1 MMPYCRNNCR
11 NHHRSQRRVLST
23 ALLLGLA
30 VSLGF
35 ADAGSAQRREKPQA
49 GAPPEQAGE
58 EIFLDTVNVSVV
70 NVDVYVTDK
79 KGERITGLTQ
89 DDFEIFENGKPV
101 AITNFYAM
109 EGGKVLAG
117 AAEDTA
123 PAPPEPGAPPPPPG
137 AAAAA
142 RQPIPEDQRLRL
154 VVYIDNFNLH
164 PFNRNR
170 VMREIRVFLD
180 KTITRDDQVMLVTY
194 DRSLK
199 VRRNFTSDPDLINA
213 GLLELEKLTGN
224 DVHTTSERRDVLR
237 DIEDAQTP
245 SEALGRARM
254 YAQSVYNDL
263 SFSIDSLKNVVSSL
277 AGMPGRKALL
287 YVSEGMPMIAAQ
299 DVFFA
304 VQEKFGQ
311 QTSGLTESF
320 QYDASRRFG
329 ELANQANANRV
340 TFYTL
345 DAAGLRTYNSVSAE
359 NQGPGA
365 GIMVDSMQIS
375 NVQSTMQYLAE
386 KTGGTAILNSNVVM
400 PQLDKLARDFNT
412 YYSLG
417 YSPPHY
423 GDGRYYKVEVKV
435 KGRKGLTV
443 RHREGYRDKSPD
455 ARMTDGTVATLHFPY
470 EENPL
475 GVDLTFGTPTQ
486 RSDGFFLV
494 PIEVKI
500 PIAKLTLVPR
510 DASHEG
516 RLRLFIGAMDS
527 DGDASEVQQ
536 TPLSI
541 SIPAAEVAT
550 ATGKNYVYQVSLL
563 MRGGDHRVGLG
574 VRDDL
579 AGQQA
584 FLSRGIRVG
593 GRASR

>member
-1 MMPYCRNNCR
+1 MATY
-11 NHHRSQRRVLST
+11 RRVLST
-23 ALLLGLA
+23 ALLLA
-30 VSLGF
+30 VLGGVGF
-35 ADAGSAQRREKPQA
+35 VVPGAAQRPEKPKA
-49 GAPPEQAGE
+49 GAPPERPGE
-58 EIFLDTVNVSVV
+58 DIFLDTVNVSVV

-79 KGERITGLTQ
+79 SGNRVTGLTQ
-89 DDFEIFENGKPV
+89 KDFEIYENGKPM
-101 AITNFYAM
+101 AITNFYAI

-117 AAEDTA
+117 AEDVA
-123 PAPPEPGAPPPPPG
+123 PAAPEPGTPPPPPG
-137 AAAAA
+137 VANALQRA
-142 RQPIPEDQRLRL
+142 PIPDDQRLRL
-154 VVYIDNFNLH
+154 VVYIDNFALH

-170 VMREIRVFLD
+170 VMRELRVFLD

-213 GLLELEKLTGN
+213 GLLELEKVTGHA
-224 DVHTTSERRDVLR
+224 VHSTSERRDVLR
-237 DIEDAQTP
+237 NIEESRSP
-245 SEALGRARM
+245 SEAMGHARM

-277 AGMPGRKALL
+277 AGMPGRKAVL
-287 YVSEGMPMIAAQ
+287 YVSEGIPMIAGQ

-311 QTSGLTESF
+311 QTSGLTEAF
-320 QYDASRRFG
+320 QYDASRRFT
-329 ELANQANANRV
+329 ELANQANANRI
-340 TFYTL
+340 TFYSL

-359 NQGPGA
+359 NQGPGM
-365 GIMVDSMQIS
+365 GIMVESMQIS
-375 NVQSTMQYLAE
+375 NMQASMQYLAE
-386 KTGGTAILNSNVVM
+386 KTGGTAILNSNVVL
-400 PQLDKLARDFNT
+400 PQLEKLARDFNT

-443 RHREGYRDKSPD
+443 RHREGYRDKSAD

-470 EENPL
+470 EENPI
-475 GVDLTFGTPTQ
+475 GVDLVFGTPTQ
-486 RSDGFFLV
+486 RSDGYYLV
-494 PIEVKI
+494 PVEVKI
-500 PIAKLTLVPR
+500 PLDKLTLVPR
-510 DASHEG
+510 EASHEG

-563 MRGGDHRVGLG
+563 MRGGEHRVGLG

-579 AGQQA
+579 AGQA
-584 FLSRGIRVG
+584 SFLSRGLRVG